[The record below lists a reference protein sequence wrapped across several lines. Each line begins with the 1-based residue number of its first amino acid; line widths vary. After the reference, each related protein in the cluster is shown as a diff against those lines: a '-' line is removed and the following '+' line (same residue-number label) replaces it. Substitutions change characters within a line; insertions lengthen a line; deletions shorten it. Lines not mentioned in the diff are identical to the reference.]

1 MLYFDRT
8 DVSECTDV
16 NNTLASK
23 EGIICH
29 YWYFVGKGSM
39 FHPDV
44 CNRCYDVLM
53 MFFNLNDIAYLSIH
67 GVNIVVLLMTFAK
80 VKLKS
85 YSKL

>member
-8 DVSECTDV
+8 DASECIDV

-44 CNRCYDVLM
+44 CNRCYDIDDV
-53 MFFNLNDIAYLSIH
+53 F
-67 GVNIVVLLMTFAK
+67 
-80 VKLKS
+80 
-85 YSKL
+85 